1 MDKSFSTQQTDP
13 VVARLLR
20 TPSGLRADGYTSV
33 DYEVLAT
40 YLHDGGERPFAF
52 CRDGLI
58 IEPDGSAR
66 YLAFHEIESASLH
79 DHGLLKREKGGAML
93 TSLPLALKGGETLT
107 LPLNARAD
115 GMSERLTIAGL
126 IEQRIRIANSERRRA
141 QASEAQPSDS
151 RRPKMGGLPPIPTT
165 VNE

>member
-1 MDKSFSTQQTDP
+1 MYKPTSTQQTDP

-20 TPSGLRADGYTSV
+20 TPSGLRADGHTSV

-40 YLHDGGERPFAF
+40 YWHDGGGRPFAF
-52 CRDGLI
+52 CRDGLV
-58 IEPDGSAR
+58 IEPDGIGR

-79 DHGLLKREKGGAML
+79 DHEQLKREKDRMMHSGGVGP
-93 TSLPLALKGGETLT
+93 TSLTLYLKGGETLT
-107 LPLNARAD
+107 LPLNARTD

-141 QASEAQPSDS
+141 QASE
-151 RRPKMGGLPPIPTT
+151 
-165 VNE
+165 V